1 VGRGIALRPDGV
13 SGYVLDEHGNL
24 WPFGKAPSVSV
35 TATWGTDYARAVV
48 LRSDGVSGYVLDE
61 SGALHPFGGAP
72 RLNTGLSW
80 NWDIARAVALLSDT
94 SGYVLDGWGGVHPFG
109 GAPVVTGYGYWPGA
123 DVARGLALD
132 TSSTGSAVEGVDALQ
147 SGVLSPFHN

>member
-1 VGRGIALRPDGV
+1 
-13 SGYVLDEHGNL
+13 
-24 WPFGKAPSVSV
+24 
-35 TATWGTDYARAVV
+35 

-132 TSSTGSAVEGVDALQ
+132 TSSTASAVEGVDALQ